1 MVDFCK
7 DNTHHLQRPK
17 FVKEHERADPL
28 KDIKSSRGREL
39 EGRIVI
45 LCVTGSVASIEVPSL
60 ARELMRHGAEVNAV
74 MSEAAEKLVRP
85 ETLGWATGNPVVRRL
100 TGKTEHVRLAG
111 KWKGK
116 ADLVLIAP
124 CTANTMSKIAVGI
137 DDTPVTT
144 IASMALGGGI
154 PLVICP
160 AAHEPMY
167 KNPAVVSNLQRLRER
182 GVDFV
187 GPRFEEGKAKMA
199 SVDEIVQA
207 VLRSFTRKDM
217 QGKRVVVT
225 GGPTV
230 EFIDPVRVIT
240 NLSSGKMGLA
250 LAMEAWR
257 RGAEV
262 SYIFGG
268 GLYPPDF
275 IRSRRVLTTR
285 DMLDAVLSEIKAS
298 EADAFI
304 SAAAPGDLAPTAAA
318 ESKIPT
324 REGEIDLRLKPTPKI
339 IDNVRKRWPK
349 LCIVAFKAETAL
361 SQEDLKQAAKRF
373 MHHAGADLVVA
384 NDVSNGK
391 GFGADTNSVLILDG
405 GTTKKLS
412 ERPKEQIA
420 KVILDMV
427 AARLKKK
434 HPSLSTTGESSG

>member
-1 MVDFCK
+1 MQKPV
-7 DNTHHLQRPK
+7 
-17 FVKEHERADPL
+17 
-28 KDIKSSRGREL
+28 G
-39 EGRIVI
+39 
-45 LCVTGSVASIEVPSL
+45 TGVE
-60 ARELMRHGAEVNAV
+60 
-74 MSEAAEKLVRP
+74 
-85 ETLGWATGNPVVRRL
+85 
-100 TGKTEHVRLAG
+100 
-111 KWKGK
+111 
-116 ADLVLIAP
+116 
-124 CTANTMSKIAVGI
+124 
-137 DDTPVTT
+137 
-144 IASMALGGGI
+144 
-154 PLVICP
+154 
-160 AAHEPMY
+160 
-167 KNPAVVSNLQRLRER
+167 
-182 GVDFV
+182 FV
-187 GPRFEEGKAKMA
+187 GPRSEEGKAKMA
-199 SVDEIVQA
+199 SIDEIGQA

-268 GLYPPDF
+268 GLHPPEF
-275 IRSRRVLTTR
+275 IRSRRVLTTK

-339 IDNVRKRWPK
+339 IDNVRKTWPK
-349 LCIVAFKAETAL
+349 LCIVAFKAETAR
-361 SQEDLKQAAKRF
+361 SQGDLKQAAKRF

-391 GFGADTNSVLILDG
+391 GVGADTNSVLILG
-405 GTTKKLS
+405 GRTTSNLS
-412 ERPKEQIA
+412 ERAKQQLL

-427 AARLKKK
+427 AERLKKN
-434 HPSLSTTGESSG
+434 TR

>member
-1 MVDFCK
+1 MRPK
-7 DNTHHLQRPK
+7 DPPTSRCNPLVFLGGRIARILHTIQQPK
-17 FVKEHERADPL
+17 FVKEQEPADPL

-39 EGRIVI
+39 EGRTVI

-85 ETLGWATGNPVVRRL
+85 ETLEWATGNPIVRRL
-100 TGKTEHVRLAG
+100 TGKTENVRLAG

-124 CTANTMSKIAVGI
+124 CTANTMSKVAVGI
-137 DDTPVTT
+137 DDTPVPTM
-144 IASMALGGGI
+144 ASMAPGGGI
-154 PLVICP
+154 PLGICP

-167 KNPAVVSNLQRLRER
+167 KNPAGGSNMQRLRER

-187 GPRFEEGKAKMA
+187 GPRIEKEKAKMA
-199 SVDEIVQA
+199 GVDEIVQA
-207 VLRSFTRKDM
+207 VLRSFSRRDM

-268 GLYPPDF
+268 GL
-275 IRSRRVLTTR
+275 
-285 DMLDAVLSEIKAS
+285 
-298 EADAFI
+298 
-304 SAAAPGDLAPTAAA
+304 
-318 ESKIPT
+318 
-324 REGEIDLRLKPTPKI
+324 
-339 IDNVRKRWPK
+339 
-349 LCIVAFKAETAL
+349 
-361 SQEDLKQAAKRF
+361 
-373 MHHAGADLVVA
+373 H
-384 NDVSNGK
+384 
-391 GFGADTNSVLILDG
+391 
-405 GTTKKLS
+405 
-412 ERPKEQIA
+412 
-420 KVILDMV
+420 
-427 AARLKKK
+427 
-434 HPSLSTTGESSG
+434 